1 MITIKNMNMKKV
13 KGRRF
18 AGVAVI
24 FFAFFF
30 PIGIKSVLASELTAE
45 NVVTL
50 INKSR
55 AEAGLNS
62 LTMNSKLSQAAQ
74 KKAEDMFNQQYFAHT
89 GPDGRTP
96 EDWIEDA
103 GYDWTYIGENI
114 AYGYNTA
121 ETVHSAFMSSQSH
134 RENILGAEYE
144 HVGVAAVSGQF
155 EGRSVIMVVE
165 EFGATNEVERPTY
178 TLVVTD
184 GTGDGSYT
192 PGQIITIRANTP
204 ATGKTFDKW
213 IGDIDYVA
221 SVTSATTTV
230 VIPEKPIILIATYK
244 DKVAETY
251 TLTVNNGVGSGTY
264 AQGVNVT
271 ITAKESASGMV
282 FDKWTGDTEYISSIN
297 SPMVTVTMPARAI
310 SLTATYKNSATY
322 TLTVTNGT
330 GGGTYVEGK
339 QVTITANAPAT
350 GEIFDKWIGNTA
362 YIVSAT
368 SSTTTVTMPG
378 ANIALTATYKDAPVE
393 TYRLT
398 VNNGSG
404 SASYAAGAS
413 VTVTANA
420 PASGMV
426 FDKWTGDT
434 SYISSIYTS
443 VAVVTM
449 PKKDIYITATYKAA
463 STVAYSLNV
472 TNGIG
477 DGSYVPGTVVTIA
490 ANAPA
495 TGKLF
500 DKWTGDTSYVADAA
514 SIVTTVTMPA
524 KAITLTATY
533 RDIVVATYKLTVVN
547 GSGSGSYAA
556 GTDVVIT
563 AKEPAAGMVFDDWEG
578 NTSYLSSTILST
590 VTVTMPAKAI
600 TVKATYKEILPT
612 KYMLTVVNGS
622 GSGSYVAG
630 KDVSIQ
636 AKTAATDKV
645 FERWTGD
652 TNYVFAVYNPSTKVT
667 VPEKDITL
675 TAVYKNKTANY
686 GDGTLIQAL
695 DSPKI
700 YVVIK
705 GKKKWIPTPEV
716 FEQLGY
722 QWKNIKIISR
732 LDLDSYPDYEDNLIR
747 LIGGYKVYLVVNGV
761 KRHIPNP
768 KVFLDYGFS
777 WDDVKDV
784 EQETIDKYKD
794 AYLVRVSK
802 QQAVYYL
809 KNGIRKIIPNEAIFN
824 SYNDKWED
832 IQVISQMEM
841 EAYPLSNLI
850 RLSGTKDVYLVE
862 GTVKRKISSAAVFD
876 KYKLDW
882 NLVMNVNQTE
892 FNFYTT
898 GAELK

>member
-1 MITIKNMNMKKV
+1 MKKV

-192 PGQIITIRANTP
+192 PGQINTIRANTP

-339 QVTITANAPAT
+339 QVTIT
-350 GEIFDKWIGNTA
+350 
-362 YIVSAT
+362 
-368 SSTTTVTMPG
+368 
-378 ANIALTATYKDAPVE
+378 
-393 TYRLT
+393 
-398 VNNGSG
+398 
-404 SASYAAGAS
+404 
-413 VTVTANA
+413 
-420 PASGMV
+420 
-426 FDKWTGDT
+426 
-434 SYISSIYTS
+434 
-443 VAVVTM
+443 
-449 PKKDIYITATYKAA
+449 
-463 STVAYSLNV
+463 
-472 TNGIG
+472 
-477 DGSYVPGTVVTIA
+477 